1 MLRRIKRVWQSFF
14 SIFTTNQKLKVMFT
28 NAVAITNE
36 KDIMAIHGVV
46 SNELKAQIE
55 QAYPHLFKFDFTHWD
70 NYFFNSDLPF
80 VVGKGLVSEEDRYK
94 SLIVK
99 SGYEVKLKE
108 TYVGT
113 QVLTFIKK

>member
-1 MLRRIKRVWQSFF
+1 MFNAIA
-14 SIFTTNQKLKVMFT
+14 VMS
-28 NAVAITNE
+28 E
-36 KDIMAIHGVV
+36 KDILAIHGVV

-94 SLIVK
+94 SLVVTSDYK
-99 SGYEVKLKE
+99 VELKE
-108 TYVGT
+108 TCIGT